1 MSRGRRYSGKS
12 QSLIAAR
19 LVQPRR
25 EWIYYTHRIRR
36 EVALLLH
43 KRLEDI
49 YDVRL
54 KEHQL
59 WVSYRGVDGRTCSTF
74 FSYRRLPL
82 WQELVVSKICA
93 CRNHRELARFS
104 VAMRWEYRN
113 FCYPIEAREIIDQ
126 MLDNQACEIDWAASM
141 GEEEAC

>member
-1 MSRGRRYSGKS
+1 MSRRRRYSGKS

-25 EWIYYTHRIRR
+25 EWVYYTNRIRR
-36 EVALLLH
+36 EVARLM
-43 KRLEDI
+43 RMPLEDI

-59 WVSYRGVDGRTCSTF
+59 WVSYRGADGKTCSTF

-93 CRNHRELARFS
+93 CRNRRELARFS

-113 FCYPIEAREIIDQ
+113 FCYPIAMREIIDET
-126 MLDNQACEIDWAASM
+126 LDNQGCELDWAASA
-141 GEEEAC
+141 GEAAC